1 MRRSRISSHVMYD
14 DPSHYFFARSSG
26 LPPGYFDAPRVSR
39 LGRAVIVVMALLLGL
54 ALLAWAHS

>member
-39 LGRAVIVVMALLLGL
+39 LGRAVIVAIVTLAALLLM
-54 ALLAWAHS
+54 AWARG